1 MARLAGVLCL
11 LSSLPG
17 PFPALKYGS
26 AKEDPQFLLVSSPHF
41 GQVSYVQVPAGAS
54 DPSNYGTPQPLIAT
68 GLTHPQGIAYDRE
81 RKRLLIADPDVKQ
94 ILAYTLG
101 FDDDGSPLVSSGPF
115 VVCTGVESRWVSVD
129 ENGDVL
135 FSDEP
140 ANMILKVAAA
150 DVLGSPDKAPE
161 VLFNGGDMAQVSEP
175 GGVAVDAGNVYWTN
189 KHYGTIAGSV
199 IRGHKTRAPGGD
211 VAGAVSVLA
220 TNTERSYGICI
231 ARGRLY
237 YTDASLK
244 LYSLS
249 LAASA
254 GSAVE
259 LSRSLSNPRGCAAD
273 EDGHVFLADRG
284 AGAVYFVETSNHTA
298 RLTRVFDHQD
308 AFGVAVARRPAVSL
322 SAMTS
327 QQMSGLS
334 GMVSDGLSGLSNGL
348 LGKSGGQLDNG
359 LLSKSGKSDKSDGQA
374 ESSRQSGC
382 PWMGIGPCS
391 SALRMQGTFYNILGI
406 CLLLGLF

>member
-1 MARLAGVLCL
+1 
-11 LSSLPG
+11 
-17 PFPALKYGS
+17 
-26 AKEDPQFLLVSSPHF
+26 
-41 GQVSYVQVPAGAS
+41 VQVPSGAS
-54 DPSNYGTPQPLIAT
+54 DPSSYGTPQPLIAT

-81 RKRLLIADPDVKQ
+81 RRRLLIADPDVKQ

-101 FDDDGSPLVSSGPF
+101 FDDDGNPLVSSGPF

-161 VLFNGGDMAQVSEP
+161 VLFNGGDMAEVSEP
-175 GGVAVDAGNVYWTN
+175 GGVAVDAGNIYWTN
-189 KHYGTIAGSV
+189 KHYGTLAGSV
-199 IRGHKTRAPGGD
+199 IRGRRTPAAAGD
-211 VAGAVSVLA
+211 VAGTVSVLA
-220 TNTERSYGICI
+220 TNTERAYGLCI

-254 GSAVE
+254 GNAVE
-259 LSRSLSNPRGCAAD
+259 LSRTLTNPRGCTAD
-273 EDGHVFLADRG
+273 DDGHVFLADRG
-284 AGAVYFVETSNHTA
+284 AGAVYFVENSNHTA

-308 AFGVAVARRPAVSL
+308 AFGVAVVRSSSISL
-322 SAMTS
+322 SAETS
-327 QQMSGLS
+327 RQLSGLS
-334 GMVSDGLSGLSNGL
+334 GTISDGLSGLSGGL
-348 LGKSGGQLDNG
+348 LGKSDCA
-359 LLSKSGKSDKSDGQA
+359 S
-374 ESSRQSGC
+374 
-382 PWMGIGPCS
+382 MGIFPCS
-391 SALRMQGTFYNILGI
+391 SALHMQGMFCNIVVVV
-406 CLLLGLF
+406 CLLLSLF